1 MPYGY
6 NEMNLNL
13 HTAVTYLKGLGP
25 QRTAL
30 LAERGI
36 TTVGDLL
43 SYLPFRYEDR
53 IHFTPIAELVPG
65 QVATV
70 RAEVVSGSLMRF
82 ARRRGAM
89 FHLLVQDGSGKLAAR
104 FFHGNYL
111 DGKLKPGQPLVMH
124 GKASLDPNRPLR
136 TEMINPE
143 FELLR
148 HGDSSAD
155 STEVGRIVPIYEA
168 IGDISSR
175 ILRRIIYTALQQFK
189 GDVPDPLPPDVL
201 LRHAFPSRRDAL
213 IAIHFPPPDAS
224 VERLNEFR
232 SPAQVRMIFEEFF
245 LYQLGLAVR
254 QQHEQQRTG
263 IAMRV
268 REESIRGAL
277 KRILPFKPTGA
288 QKRVLAEIAA
298 DLEKPTPMNRLLE
311 GDVGSGKTIVA
322 LEAATIVIENSYQ
335 VALMAPTEIL
345 AVQHYLSARRVFAP
359 TGYSIELLV
368 SGMKFTDKARTLER
382 TASGQ
387 AQFVVG
393 THALIEDRVVFAN
406 LGMVIIDEQHRFG
419 VLQRKRLSEKGV
431 APHALVMTA
440 TPIPRTLALTLYG
453 DLELSVIDEM
463 PPGRTPVET
472 RWRADTQLPGVW
484 EFVRREVAAGRQ
496 AYIIYPVV
504 EESKQE
510 LKAAA
515 AEYERLSK
523 SVFPQLTVGLLH
535 GRMRNDEKD
544 RVMEGFRRN
553 DLHILVATTVVE
565 VGVNVRN
572 ATVMVIEHADRFGL
586 AQLHQLRGRIG
597 RGSAKS
603 YCILVAP
610 KNITGEA
617 RERLETLVSTTDGFQ
632 IAECDLK
639 QRGPGEFFGTKQH
652 GDVAFQIAHPL
663 RDHKLLDLA
672 RAEAFALVEDRAREP
687 EVAKLVAYL
696 GPAWQRR
703 FQFASVG

>member
-1 MPYGY
+1 MTLD
-6 NEMNLNL
+6 LN
-13 HTAVTYLKGLGP
+13 TSVTYLKGLGP
-25 QRTAL
+25 LRVAL

-65 QVATV
+65 QIATV

-89 FHLLVQDGSGKLAAR
+89 FHLFVQDGSGKLAAR
-104 FFHGNYL
+104 FFHGGYL
-111 DGKLKPGQPLVMH
+111 NGKLQPGQPLVMH

-148 HGDSSAD
+148 QGNRSAD

-175 ILRRIIYTALQQFK
+175 MLRRIIYAALREFQ
-189 GDVPDPLPPDVL
+189 GDVPDPLPPDI
-201 LRHAFPSRRDAL
+201 LRRYAFPSRREAL
-213 IAIHFPPPDAS
+213 IAIHFPPHDAN
-224 VERLNEFR
+224 VEALNEFR

-254 QQHEQQRTG
+254 RQHEQQRAG

-268 REESIRGAL
+268 REEAIRQAL
-277 KRILPFKPTGA
+277 KRILPFKPTAA
-288 QKRVLAEIAA
+288 QKRVLAEIVG
-298 DLEKPTPMNRLLE
+298 DLEKTTPMNRLLE

-322 LEAATIVIENSYQ
+322 LEAATIVIENGYQ

-345 AVQHYLSARRVFAP
+345 AVQHYLSARRIFAP
-359 TGYSIELLV
+359 AGYSVELLV
-368 SGMKFTDKARTLER
+368 SGMKFGDKTRTLER
-382 TASGQ
+382 IASGQ
-387 AQFVVG
+387 GQFVVG
-393 THALIEDRVVFAN
+393 THALIEDRVAFAR

-419 VLQRKRLSEKGV
+419 VLQRKRLSEKG
-431 APHALVMTA
+431 ASPHVLVMTA

-463 PPGRTPVET
+463 PPGRTPIET
-472 RWRADTQLPGVW
+472 RWSADTQLPGVW
-484 EFVRREVAAGRQ
+484 EFVRREIAAGRQ
-496 AYIIYPVV
+496 AYIIYPVI

-510 LKAAA
+510 LKAAT

-523 SVFPQLTVGLLH
+523 SVFPQWKVGLLH
-535 GRMRNDEKD
+535 GRLRSDEKD
-544 RVMEGFRRN
+544 DVMERFRRN
-553 DLHILVATTVVE
+553 ELQVLVATTVVE
-565 VGVNVRN
+565 VGVDVRN

-603 YCILVAP
+603 YCVLVAP
-610 KNITGEA
+610 KNITGEG
-617 RERLETLVSTTDGFQ
+617 RDRLETLVATTDGFQ
-632 IAECDLK
+632 IAEHDLK

-652 GDVAFQIAHPL
+652 GDVAFHIAHPL
-663 RDHKLLDLA
+663 RDHKLLEQA
-672 RAEAFALVEDRAREP
+672 RAEAFALIEDHAREP
-687 EVAKLVAYL
+687 EMAKLFTYL
-696 GPAWQRR
+696 GPAWQKR
-703 FQFASVG
+703 FQLASVG